1 MACEGRGPKVIWE
14 LSVNMKWSI
23 TLLITFV
30 MLLGIVAQA
39 AADSGYKMEAAAGK
53 KPNRST
59 ESFLPQ
65 FSLSK
70 AAEYLD
76 AGSRAHEMSCV
87 SCHGTFAYLAAC
99 PATAGAVAK
108 NREARQFL
116 EEIAGKWATVKMNP
130 KTPSLRASQI
140 VMAAAVLAQDDA
152 ITTGKLH
159 PLTLK
164 LFDWVWDLQQE
175 DGGWNWAKKN
185 QAPSEIDDHFGVT
198 MAAIGVGVA
207 PDHYAETPQAR
218 KGLEGIRRYLRE
230 HPPATMHQ
238 RCMLLLAAAS
248 ISGLINNEEAQR
260 TVADLFAL
268 QRPDGGWAMPG
279 LGNWQRVDDVPLDP
293 NTSDGY
299 GTGFALYVLRNGG
312 KISADDPRLQKGVL
326 WLKSHQRISGCWF
339 TRSPHKN
346 NELCSYVGSAYAIL
360 GLDACGAIRPK

>member
-1 MACEGRGPKVIWE
+1 
-14 LSVNMKWSI
+14 MKCSI
-23 TLLITFV
+23 TLWVAFAV
-30 MLLGIVAQA
+30 LLGIVVKA
-39 AADSGYKMEAAAGK
+39 ADDSGYKKEAPASK
-53 KPNRST
+53 KPKRS
-59 ESFLPQ
+59 EGNFLPQ

-76 AGSRAHEMSCV
+76 REARAHETKCV

-99 PATAGAVAK
+99 PATAGAASK

-116 EEIAGKWATVKMNP
+116 EESAGKWMTAKMNP
-130 KTPSLRASQI
+130 QTPPLRASQV

-164 LFDWVWDLQQE
+164 TFDRVWDLQRE
-175 DGGWNWAKKN
+175 DGGWNWVKKN

-218 KGLEGIRRYLRE
+218 KGLDGIRRYLRE
-230 HPPATMHQ
+230 HPPVTMHQ

-248 ISGLINNEEAQR
+248 INGLMKDEESKR

-279 LGNWQRVDDVPLDP
+279 LGNWQRVEGMPLDP
-293 NTSDGY
+293 NVGDGY

-312 KISADDPRLQKGVL
+312 KIPADDPRLQKGVL
-326 WLKSHQRISGCWF
+326 WLKSHQRTSGCWF

-346 NELCSYVGSAYAIL
+346 DELCTYVGTAYAIL

>member
-1 MACEGRGPKVIWE
+1 
-14 LSVNMKWSI
+14 MKWSI
-23 TLLITFV
+23 TLLVAFAV
-30 MLLGIVAQA
+30 LLGSVVKA
-39 AADSGYKMEAAAGK
+39 ADDSGYKKEAPASK

-59 ESFLPQ
+59 ESYLPQ

-76 AGSRAHEMSCV
+76 GGARAHETKCV
-87 SCHGTFAYLAAC
+87 SCHGTFAYLAAY
-99 PATAGAVAK
+99 PALAGTATK

-116 EEIAGKWATVKMNP
+116 EEIAGKWATAKMNP
-130 KTPSLRASQI
+130 HTPPLRASQV

-164 LFDWVWDLQQE
+164 IFDWVWDLQQE
-175 DGGWNWAKKN
+175 NGGWNWAKMN

-198 MAAIGVGVA
+198 MAAIGVGIA
-207 PDHYAETPQAR
+207 PDHYAATPQAR
-218 KGLEGIRRYLRE
+218 KGLDGIRRYLRE

-248 ISGLINNEEAQR
+248 IPGLMNENESKR

-279 LGNWQRVDDVPLDP
+279 LGNWRRVDDVPLDST
-293 NTSDGY
+293 TSDGY
-299 GTGFALYVLRNGG
+299 GTGFVLYVLRNGG
-312 KISADDPRLQKGVL
+312 KIPADDPRLQKGVL
-326 WLKSHQRISGCWF
+326 WLKSHQRTSGCWF
-339 TRSPHKN
+339 TRSPHKSD
-346 NELCSYVGSAYAIL
+346 ELCTYVGTAYALL